1 MEYDHKFVKGLSIVL
16 HKTEENLSDPLL
28 KLVWRGIRPQ
38 LPKILKSVDSNHELV
53 EEMRLAILE
62 YVEEETIIEPP
73 KVLVG
78 VPEELPEI
86 EVSGSLPFEKI
97 LVGDPEDIKPKEPLD
112 EPLEEL
118 AEQLEELPELLAE
131 GGGDL
136 VAEEIEEEEE
146 MDKEDNENRLEG

>member
-62 YVEEETIIEPP
+62 YVSEETVIEP
-73 KVLVG
+73 KELLEA
-78 VPEELPEI
+78 PEELPEI

-97 LVGDPEDIKPKEPLD
+97 LVGDPATIKPK

-136 VAEEIEEEEE
+136 VAEETEEEEE
-146 MDKEDNENRLEG
+146 IEKEDNENRLEG